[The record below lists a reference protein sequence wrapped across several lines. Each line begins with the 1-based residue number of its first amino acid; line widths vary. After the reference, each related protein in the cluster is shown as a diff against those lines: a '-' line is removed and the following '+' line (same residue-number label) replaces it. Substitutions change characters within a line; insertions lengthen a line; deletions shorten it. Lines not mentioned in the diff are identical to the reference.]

1 MARILYIG
9 THGVEDPTRASFPFF
24 LARGA
29 VQAGHEAAIVLM
41 LDGVLLMK
49 DVIAQNIQPVGVPS
63 LKELMGFAVE
73 HQIPVTV

>member
-9 THGVEDPTRASFPFF
+9 THGIEDPTRASFPFF

-29 VQAGHEAAIVLM
+29 VQAGHEPRIMLM
-41 LDGVLLMK
+41 LDGVVLMK
-49 DVIAQNIQPVGVPS
+49 DLIVQNIQPVGLPS